1 MSDKDEAMQQYGF
14 VYVDCDGKTYKKE
27 IITGGATWMECMND
41 YVRFLESI
49 FQYNIMDNVRLR
61 EPVYLKSM
69 REHYS
74 DYLDPWTGEY
84 FNDSDDDGKE
94 IGNDD
99 LGDCEHEDFGN
110 PGLSD

>member
-49 FQYNIMDNVRLR
+49 FQYNIMNNVRLR
-61 EPVYLKSM
+61 EPVYLSAMK
-69 REHYS
+69 EHYS

-84 FNDSDDDGKE
+84 FVEEEEDN
-94 IGNDD
+94 
-99 LGDCEHEDFGN
+99 EDFG
-110 PGLSD
+110 DT

>member
-49 FQYNIMDNVRLR
+49 FQYNIMNNVRLR
-61 EPVYLKSM
+61 EPVYLSAMK
-69 REHYS
+69 EHYS

-84 FNDSDDDGKE
+84 FVEEETN
-94 IGNDD
+94 N
-99 LGDCEHEDFGN
+99 EDFGN
-110 PGLSD
+110 PGLTD

>member
-1 MSDKDEAMQQYGF
+1 MSDKYETMQQYGF

-49 FQYNIMDNVRLR
+49 FQYNIMDSVRLK
-61 EPVYLKSM
+61 EPAYLASM
-69 REHYS
+69 YEHYS
-74 DYLDPWTGEY
+74 DYLNPWTGEY
-84 FNDSDDDGKE
+84 FVEEELND
-94 IGNDD
+94 
-99 LGDCEHEDFGN
+99 EDIGN

>member
-14 VYVDCDGKTYKKE
+14 VYVDCNGKTYKKE
-27 IITGGATWMECMND
+27 ILTEGCTWMECMND

-49 FQYNIMDNVRLR
+49 FQYNIMNNVRLR
-61 EPVYLKSM
+61 EPVYLSAMK
-69 REHYS
+69 EHYS

-84 FNDSDDDGKE
+84 FVEEEEDN
-94 IGNDD
+94 
-99 LGDCEHEDFGN
+99 EDFGN

>member
-49 FQYNIMDNVRLR
+49 FQYNIMDSVRLK
-61 EPVYLKSM
+61 EPAYLASM
-69 REHYS
+69 YEHYS
-74 DYLDPWTGEY
+74 DYLNPWTGEY
-84 FNDSDDDGKE
+84 FVEEELND
-94 IGNDD
+94 
-99 LGDCEHEDFGN
+99 EDIGN

>member
-49 FQYNIMDNVRLR
+49 FQYNIMDSVRLK
-61 EPVYLKSM
+61 EPAYLASM
-69 REHYS
+69 YEHYS
-74 DYLDPWTGEY
+74 DYLNPWTGEY
-84 FNDSDDDGKE
+84 FVEQEENNEDD
-94 IGNDD
+94 
-99 LGDCEHEDFGN
+99 
-110 PGLSD
+110 

>member
-49 FQYNIMDNVRLR
+49 FQYNIMNNVRLR
-61 EPVYLKSM
+61 EPVYLSAMK
-69 REHYS
+69 EHYS
-74 DYLDPWTGEY
+74 DYIDPWTGEY
-84 FNDSDDDGKE
+84 FVEEEEDN
-94 IGNDD
+94 
-99 LGDCEHEDFGN
+99 EDFGN

>member
-49 FQYNIMDNVRLR
+49 FQYNIMDSVRLK
-61 EPVYLKSM
+61 EPAYLASM
-69 REHYS
+69 YEHYS
-74 DYLDPWTGEY
+74 DYLNPWTGEY
-84 FNDSDDDGKE
+84 FVEEEQD
-94 IGNDD
+94 
-99 LGDCEHEDFGN
+99 EDTGN
-110 PGLSD
+110 P

>member
-49 FQYNIMDNVRLR
+49 FQYNIMNNVRLR
-61 EPVYLKSM
+61 EPVYLSAMK
-69 REHYS
+69 EHYS

-84 FNDSDDDGKE
+84 FVEQEQCTEEEEDNEDD
-94 IGNDD
+94 
-99 LGDCEHEDFGN
+99 
-110 PGLSD
+110 

>member
-49 FQYNIMDNVRLR
+49 FQYNIMNNVRLR
-61 EPVYLKSM
+61 EPVYLSAMK
-69 REHYS
+69 EHYS

-84 FNDSDDDGKE
+84 FVEQEQCTEEEEDN
-94 IGNDD
+94 
-99 LGDCEHEDFGN
+99 EDFGN
-110 PGLSD
+110 SGLSD

>member
-14 VYVDCDGKTYKKE
+14 VYIDCNGKTYKKE
-27 IITGGATWMECMND
+27 ILTEGCTWMECMND

-49 FQYNIMDNVRLR
+49 FQYNIMENVRLR
-61 EPVYLKSM
+61 EPVYLAAIN
-69 REHYS
+69 EHYS

-84 FNDSDDDGKE
+84 FVEEEEYD
-94 IGNDD
+94 
-99 LGDCEHEDFGN
+99 EDTGN